1 MSKPT
6 KSQLLAR
13 LRKHRAGNDAAV
25 QRDRILEVLQAG
37 HALTTL
43 EARRELDILMP
54 AARIFE
60 LKGAGHHID
69 KIMVDANTE
78 AGVRHRVAMYFL
90 AKPAPAA
97 KRGVQ

>member
-1 MSKPT
+1 MAKPT

-13 LRKHRAGNDAAV
+13 LRRDHAGNDAAV

-37 HALTTL
+37 HTLTTL
-43 EARRELDILMP
+43 EARRELDVLMP
-54 AARIFE
+54 ATRIFE
-60 LKGAGHHID
+60 LREAGHPID
-69 KIMVDANTE
+69 KVMVE
-78 AGVRHRVAMYFL
+78 ARTDVGVTHRVALYFL

>member
-6 KSQLLAR
+6 KSELIAR
-13 LRKHRAGNDAAV
+13 LCSDLGGNDAAN
-25 QRDRILEVLQAG
+25 QRARILEVLQGG
-37 HALTTL
+37 HSMTTI
-43 EARRELDILMP
+43 EIRRDLDTLMP
-54 AARIFE
+54 ATRIFE
-60 LKGAGHHID
+60 LREKGHMID
-69 KIMVDANTE
+69 KVMVDANTE